1 MSNYRNGTYVAFNGM
16 GTTNPTESDMKYY
29 GLLQKWNN
37 SNNFELNFSD
47 SHKKT
52 YSVQDSSQLTTLKN
66 RLLERFRKSK
76 HLLLI
81 ATEFAS
87 VNRGLL
93 NWEIEKAVEVYGIP
107 IIVVYPGF
115 EKINKSNVLKLTN
128 RLPSKLQEYLDND
141 KVKTIHIPFKQDII
155 SYTIKEFSVHN
166 SPPHTITIFED

>member
-52 YSVQDSSQLTTLKN
+52 YSVQDSSQLATLKN

-81 ATEFAS
+81 ATDFAS

-115 EKINKSNVLKLTN
+115 EKINKLNVLKLTN

-155 SYTIKEFSVHN
+155 SYTIKEFSVHK